1 MGDDSPLGLV
11 AQATAPALRKG
22 REQGQAA
29 QLRHAPTH
37 GAEEDQIGGIAG
49 ADYIHCGAGSHDAS
63 VPASTRALPWIESLG
78 SKLVRGQTRDGPASA
93 GQPRQP
99 RDSLATA
106 SPTVTA
112 AWTAASSSAVAVLCR
127 PTIYLQSKKTGRD
140 LRPNLASAVAGA
152 LLVISLLCNSC
163 TFVACCLSWAAGRSK
178 RWTIYRAC

>member
-99 RDSLATA
+99 RDSLADGH
-106 SPTVTA
+106 SRVE
-112 AWTAASSSAVAVLCR
+112 SRIVVGGRR
-127 PTIYLQSKKTGRD
+127 PLPPDHI
-140 LRPNLASAVAGA
+140 LAEQEDGA
-152 LLVISLLCNSC
+152 
-163 TFVACCLSWAAGRSK
+163 
-178 RWTIYRAC
+178 

>member
-106 SPTVTA
+106 SRQPRRRSQPRGQPHRRRRSPSFA
-112 AWTAASSSAVAVLCR
+112 ARPYTCR
-127 PTIYLQSKKTGRD
+127 ARRRGVIFGRI
-140 LRPNLASAVAGA
+140 LRPQLRAR
-152 LLVISLLCNSC
+152 
-163 TFVACCLSWAAGRSK
+163 SW
-178 RWTIYRAC
+178 